1 MPCVILLK
9 DSWKEKHM
17 PELRS
22 VIARNIAE
30 LRKSAS
36 WTQAE
41 LAQRLN
47 YSDKTVSKWE
57 RAESTPDVDVLKNMA
72 DLFQVPVCY
81 FFEEH
86 PKDGGVSEP
95 LAGKLQKRNRIIIAL
110 VSVAGLFAVA
120 TVLYVLSGLLLVNIC
135 DPSWMLYIYAIPPSL
150 VLLLVFNSVWGPKKL
165 NLAIITA
172 LIWTVLLAV
181 FLSFHAPNRWM
192 VFLIGIPAQV
202 IVLLLI
208 PVKPV
213 KLGKL
218 IRPWHK
224 QPGNTV

>member
-1 MPCVILLK
+1 
-9 DSWKEKHM
+9 M
-17 PELRS
+17 PELKS
-22 VIARNIAE
+22 VIARNIVA
-30 LRKSAS
+30 LRKSAN

-41 LAQRLN
+41 LALKLN
-47 YSDKTVSKWE
+47 YSDKAISKWE

-72 DLFQVPVCY
+72 DLFRVPVSY

-86 PKDGGVSEP
+86 PKDGGTPEP
-95 LAGKLQKRNRIIIAL
+95 LASKQQMRNRIIIAL
-110 VSVAGLFAVA
+110 VSVAGVFAVV
-120 TVLYVLSGLLLVNIC
+120 TVLYVLSGLLSVTIC
-135 DPSWMLYIYAIPPSL
+135 DPSWMLYIYAIPPAL

-192 VFLIGIPAQV
+192 VFLIGIPEQV

-224 QPGNTV
+224 PPGNTI

>member
-1 MPCVILLK
+1 MEGKPMPDIK
-9 DSWKEKHM
+9 
-17 PELRS
+17 S
-22 VIARNIAE
+22 VIARNIVA
-30 LRKSAS
+30 LRKSAR

-41 LAQRLN
+41 LAQKLN
-47 YSDKTVSKWE
+47 YSDKAISKWE
-57 RAESTPDVDVLKNMA
+57 RGESTPDVDVLKNMA
-72 DLFQVPVCY
+72 DLFQVPVSY

-86 PKDGGVSEP
+86 PKHGGISET
-95 LAGKLQKRNRIIIAL
+95 LASRQQMRNRILIAL
-110 VSVAGLFAVA
+110 VSIAGLFAVA
-120 TVLYVLSGLLLVNIC
+120 TVLYVLSGLLSVNIC
-135 DPSWMLYIYAIPPSL
+135 DPSWMLYIYAIPPAL
-150 VLLLVFNSVWGPKKL
+150 VLLLIFNSVWGPKKL

-172 LIWTVLLAV
+172 MIWTVLLAV

-192 VFLIGIPAQV
+192 VFLIGIPAQI

-224 QPGNTV
+224 QHGNTT